1 MDTQSLIQGLSKDAR
16 LARPRL
22 GRVLAGALVLAALV
36 AAGMFSYLLDPR
48 ADFMAA
54 IETSRFVFKFVLT
67 LTLAA
72 CAGIALFAA
81 ERPGARSRT
90 FLLAIV
96 PALALLAIGAE
107 MMSVPEREWMARMV
121 GSNSRYCLEYIPM
134 IGIGPLAIL
143 LFAMR
148 QGAPDSP
155 ARAGALAGLVSGGI
169 AAALYASHCPDD
181 SPFFVA
187 VWYTIAVAMLTALG
201 ALAGSRVLR
210 W

>member
-1 MDTQSLIQGLSKDAR
+1 MDTHSLIQGLSKDAR

-22 GRVLAGALVLAALV
+22 GRALAGALVLASLM
-36 AAGMFSYLLDPR
+36 AAGVYFYLLNPR
-48 ADFMAA
+48 DDFMAS
-54 IETSRFVFKFVLT
+54 IGTPRFAFKFVLT

-81 ERPGARSRT
+81 ERPGARPRT

-96 PALALLAIGAE
+96 PALALLAVGAE
-107 MMSVPEREWMARMV
+107 MMSVPESEWMARMI

-134 IGIGPLAIL
+134 IGIGPLVIL

-148 QGAPDSP
+148 QGAPDRP
-155 ARAGALAGLVSGGI
+155 TLAGALAGLVSGGI
-169 AAALYASHCPDD
+169 AATLYASHCTDD

-187 VWYTIAVAMLTALG
+187 VWYTIAVGMLTAFG
-201 ALAGSRVLR
+201 ALVGSRVLR